1 MEEEHLP
8 KVVVMDDV
16 TSRKDNDKDIS
27 ETIREIQEQFKGRVS
42 DSTIILVQTN
52 STGKKESPKQL
63 SKSTRS
69 LLARLS
75 VLTIV
80 CASVLLCI
88 GVLLTVFTDKV
99 IPALILT
106 ISSGVFMLA
115 ALSLAAIVLF
125 SNLRHRKENHHGT
138 K

>member
-8 KVVVMDDV
+8 KVIVMDDV
-16 TSRKDNDKDIS
+16 TSGKDNDTDIS

-52 STGKKESPKQL
+52 SIGKKEPPKQI

-80 CASVLLCI
+80 CASILLCI
-88 GVLLTVFTDKV
+88 GVLLTVFT
-99 IPALILT
+99 
-106 ISSGVFMLA
+106 VFMLA